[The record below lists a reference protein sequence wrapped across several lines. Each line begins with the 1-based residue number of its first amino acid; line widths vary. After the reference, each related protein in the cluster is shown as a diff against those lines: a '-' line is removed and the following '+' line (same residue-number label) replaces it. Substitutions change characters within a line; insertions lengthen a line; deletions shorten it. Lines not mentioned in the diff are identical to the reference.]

1 MSDADYGPR
10 IANVEGEVRSLH
22 QAVGAIST
30 DLTGVKADVKGL
42 GSILSRIEQ
51 GVLRSQEQAEHRE
64 QLSKPNVTAMI
75 SILITMISIIVGGA
89 WIIGGSLSRQDERS
103 EWVKSQLERQESRIW
118 DERNRIR
125 PPTSVQG
132 PVAETREIGQTRPSE

>member
-1 MSDADYGPR
+1 MSEAADHGAR
-10 IANVEGEVRSLH
+10 LGRVESEVAGLKADVRSLGE
-22 QAVGAIST
+22 V
-30 DLTGVKADVKGL
+30 L
-42 GSILSRIEQ
+42 GRIES
-51 GVLRSQEQAEHRE
+51 GVLRAQEQAEHRE

-103 EWVKSQLERQESRIW
+103 EWVKAQLERQESRIW
-118 DERNRIR
+118 EERNRIR
-125 PPTSVQG
+125 PATSVQA